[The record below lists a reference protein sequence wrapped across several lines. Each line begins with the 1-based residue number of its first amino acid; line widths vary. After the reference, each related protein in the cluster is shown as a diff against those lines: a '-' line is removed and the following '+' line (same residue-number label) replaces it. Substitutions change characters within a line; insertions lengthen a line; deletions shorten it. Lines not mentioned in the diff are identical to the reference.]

1 MHNRQI
7 NAQGS
12 LIYIMHG
19 ESIKIPNRN
28 QHKDIGLGIPH
39 VETNLIDAT

>member
-12 LIYIMHG
+12 LIYIMH
-19 ESIKIPNRN
+19 EKAYKYQIEVNTMISVRNTTCRN
-28 QHKDIGLGIPH
+28 QFD
-39 VETNLIDAT
+39 